1 MAIGRLLKSADF
13 QRLLG
18 TPTRQR
24 STHFALHH
32 VKARPAAGR
41 PARIDPAAE
50 KLSTDHAPSCPEL
63 VDEAPGGLWLGCV
76 VPKRHAKRSVTRSL
90 LKRQM
95 RGAVERHAASLPPGL
110 WLLRL
115 RTPFATAAFPS
126 AASEALRSAVRLEL
140 EQLMAR
146 TLAVPPRRP

>member
-18 TPTRQR
+18 APTRQR
-24 STHFALHH
+24 SAHFALHH
-32 VKARPAAGR
+32 VEARLTAGR
-41 PARIDPAAE
+41 AAPGDPIAE
-50 KLSTDHAPSCPEL
+50 KLSTDRAPSCPEP
-63 VDEAPGGLWLGCV
+63 VDEAPDELWLGCV

-95 RGAVERHAASLPPGL
+95 RGAVERHAGHLPPGL

-115 RTPFATAAFPS
+115 RSPFAPAAFPS
-126 AASEALRSAVRLEL
+126 AASEALRRAVRTEL

-146 TLAVPPRRP
+146 ALAAPPRRP